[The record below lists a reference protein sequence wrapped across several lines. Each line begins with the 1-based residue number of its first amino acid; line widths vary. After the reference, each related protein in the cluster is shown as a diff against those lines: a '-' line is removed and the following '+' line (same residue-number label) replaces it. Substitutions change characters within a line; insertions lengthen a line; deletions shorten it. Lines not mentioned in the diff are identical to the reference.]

1 MPLMAKH
8 APVLAF
14 NAKMY
19 RHFAII
25 TVCLTG
31 GIALIADGEKREAVA
46 ETAVVVAKYEPEK
59 PKGPSLIIKAE
70 TTGGGDLD
78 GFYRDGGYDLGGSGG
93 GGGISLASLDR
104 VSRIDERR
112 LAALGLTMADF
123 NALSP
128 KEKERILRKL
138 NQGMTTEERRKSIE
152 NATAQSLSRSGGGES
167 ADF

>member
-1 MPLMAKH
+1 MAKH
-8 APVLAF
+8 APILAF
-14 NAKMY
+14 DAKMY

-25 TVCLTG
+25 TIGLTG
-31 GIALIADGEKREAVA
+31 GIALLADGEKRQAVT
-46 ETAVVVAKYEPEK
+46 ETAVAVARYEPEK

-70 TTGGGDLD
+70 TRGGGDLD
-78 GFYRDGGYDLGGSGG
+78 GFYREDGSDFGGSSGG
-93 GGGISLASLDR
+93 GGGISLAALDR

-112 LAALGLTMADF
+112 LAELGLTLADF

-138 NQGMTTEERRKSIE
+138 NQGMTTAERKKSIE